1 MTIIELTA
9 DRIIGI
15 HTDIIRDFGGEP
27 GLRDPATL
35 DYIVYRIKR
44 SRDMYRMAAI
54 ALHGICTGHPFVD
67 GNKRT
72 AFVTADNILREYHFR
87 ISASNDDVVAFML
100 DVASYIHSLT
110 SVESWIKKNTVAD
123 G

>member
-1 MTIIELTA
+1 MTIRELSA

-35 DYIVYRIKR
+35 DYIVYRMNR
-44 SRDMYRMAAI
+44 SRGIYKKAAI

-72 AFVTADNILREYHFR
+72 AFVTADNILREYQFR

-100 DVASYIHSLT
+100 DVASYVHNLA
-110 SVESWIKKNTVAD
+110 SVESWLKENSGSD
-123 G
+123 D